1 MNVECT
7 HLHLML
13 YACLDFVSGRIT
25 YSTKRYIKHNPQ
37 AMINGPN
44 CLSPLRKI
52 VFLFLF
58 CIALF
63 HHDIFIRAFVIST
76 FPAPFPSSFSS
87 ITSISQTTG
96 SSRINLAKDSSRLSD
111 LSDFGATDFDE
122 LEKEVY
128 ASTQAKMDV
137 QRLKNTLV
145 QKESSSSTK
154 DDPQKTA
161 IMAAQ
166 WKISLAAASFVSTF
180 FEVSTKSNLSIT
192 AIVFVTVFFV
202 ANQDPL
208 EEEGAAGAL
217 ARLLG
222 RVTIQSVETSKPKL
236 KAIARAAIST
246 GNDDRKEVINLLQQ
260 RIEVLEDENTK
271 LEQWKEQRT
280 AADSLLSQYGVEEL
294 KAMARQNNLPVGG
307 TKIQLLML
315 LLKNQILIPM

>member
-1 MNVECT
+1 MFEHELKHT
-7 HLHLML
+7 
-13 YACLDFVSGRIT
+13 IT
-25 YSTKRYIKHNPQ
+25 FQDHQRELPNQTICIKHNPQ
-37 AMINGPN
+37 AMINCSN
-44 CLSPLRKI
+44 CLSSLRKI

-58 CIALF
+58 RIALF
-63 HHDIFIRAFVIST
+63 HHDVFIRAFVINTSST
-76 FPAPFPSSFSS
+76 
-87 ITSISQTTG
+87 TSIIQTSMSTRVNF
-96 SSRINLAKDSSRLSD
+96 SKDPSRLSD
-111 LSDFGATDFDE
+111 LSDFGATNFDE

-128 ASTQAKMDV
+128 ASTQYKMDV

-145 QKESSSSTK
+145 EKESSSSVK

-192 AIVFVTVFFV
+192 ALVFVTVFFV

-246 GNDDRKEVINLLQQ
+246 GDDDRKEVINLLQQ

-271 LEQWKEQRT
+271 LKQWKEQRT